1 MKRHTRRKTMPDK
14 LSNSRRS
21 VPTCLLAGLFMLVGC
36 VAAGQQSNT
45 PTQIPPDTNVL
56 RVGVTTNA
64 QPLIYR
70 QGNTIVGLEADF
82 ARELA
87 KYLGKSLQFVELDW
101 EDLIPALIAN
111 KIDIIMSGMSINRLR
126 EVRIAFTIPYFKSG
140 LMALIRREDA
150 ARFSTGLFSLTTSS
164 AIGAIKDTTSEFFV
178 ETNYSSV
185 KLKRYTNTKQAVK
198 DLIDKQIDMFIYDA
212 PLVLYLAS
220 ENESKGLTAL
230 FTLLKEE
237 YLAWGVRKDN
247 KELLEKANTF
257 LRKAN
262 SDGRLQKMIKY
273 WIPFAQ

>member
-1 MKRHTRRKTMPDK
+1 MPDK
-14 LSNSRRS
+14 LSNSRCS
-21 VPTCLLAGLFMLVGC
+21 VLIGLLAGLLLLVSC
-36 VAAGQQSNT
+36 AAPGQYHSVHSNE
-45 PTQIPPDTNVL
+45 IPPDPNIL
-56 RVGVTTNA
+56 RVGVTPNA

-70 QGNTIVGLEADF
+70 QGNKIVGLEADF

-87 KYLGKSLQFVELDW
+87 KDLGKSLQFVELDW

-150 ARFSTGLFSLTTSS
+150 ARFSTGLFALTTSS
-164 AIGAIKDTTSEFFV
+164 AIGVIKDTTSEFFV

-185 KLKRYTNTKQAVK
+185 KKIVYTDTKPAVK
-198 DLIDKQIDMFIYDA
+198 ALIDKRIDMFVYDA
-212 PLVLYLAS
+212 PLILYLAS
-220 ENESKGLTAL
+220 ENETNGLTAL
-230 FTLLKEE
+230 FTLLTEE

-247 KELLEKANTF
+247 KALLESANNF
-257 LRKAN
+257 LRTAN

>member
-1 MKRHTRRKTMPDK
+1 MPDK
-14 LSNSRRS
+14 LSNSRWS
-21 VPTCLLAGLFMLVGC
+21 VLIGLLASLLLLVGC
-36 VAAGQQSNT
+36 EASRQHTVETIET
-45 PTQIPPDTNVL
+45 PADVNVL
-56 RVGVTTNA
+56 RVGIASNA
-64 QPLIYR
+64 QPLVYR
-70 QGNTIVGLEADF
+70 QGKTVVGLEADM

-87 KYLGKSLQFVELDW
+87 KDLGKSLQFVEYDW
-101 EDLIPALIAN
+101 EDLIPALMAN
-111 KIDIIMSGMSINRLR
+111 KIDIIMSGMSITRLR

-178 ETNYSSV
+178 ETNYNSV
-185 KLKRYTNTKQAVK
+185 KQKLYPNSKQAVK
-198 DLIDKQIDMFIYDA
+198 ALIDKQIDMFIYDA

-220 ENESKGLTAL
+220 ENETKGLTTL
-230 FTLLKEE
+230 FTLLTEE

-247 KELLEKANTF
+247 KELLEKANAF

-273 WIPFAQ
+273 WIPFAK

>member
-1 MKRHTRRKTMPDK
+1 MSIRLKTSRWPAL
-14 LSNSRRS
+14 LSFLAGLL
-21 VPTCLLAGLFMLVGC
+21 LLAGC
-36 VAAGQQSNT
+36 AAPRQQPVKTIEIS
-45 PTQIPPDTNVL
+45 PDENIL
-56 RVGVTTNA
+56 RVGVNANA
-64 QPLIYR
+64 QPLVYR
-70 QGNTIVGLEADF
+70 QGDKIVGLEPDL

-87 KYLGKSLQFVELDW
+87 KDLGKDLRFVEYKW
-101 EDLIPALIAN
+101 EDLIPALMAD
-111 KIDIIMSGMSINRLR
+111 KIDIIMSGMSITRLR

-150 ARFSTGLFSLTTSS
+150 ARFSTGLFAVTTSS
-164 AIGAIKDTTSEFFV
+164 AIGVIKDTTSEFFV

-185 KLKRYTNTKQAVK
+185 KKIAYSDTKPAVK
-198 DLIDKQIDMFIYDA
+198 ALIDKQIDMFIYDA
-212 PLVLYLAS
+212 PLILYLAS

-230 FTLLKEE
+230 FTLLTEE

-247 KELLEKANTF
+247 KALLESANNF